1 MKVISILTLVGI
13 LLITSCTSKTP
24 NLSGDSNQMPANQS
38 TQASSIL
45 TTSTTSN
52 STAVLRMVVDG
63 GGTVS
68 PLPGVYTYALGTQ
81 VTIIA
86 TGDNDWPFNLWIGN
100 VANTSS
106 PTTTITMD
114 SDQTVIAYF
123 APTND

>member
-1 MKVISILTLVGI
+1 
-13 LLITSCTSKTP
+13 
-24 NLSGDSNQMPANQS
+24 
-38 TQASSIL
+38 
-45 TTSTTSN
+45 
-52 STAVLRMVVDG
+52 MVVDG